1 MVLVLVLAAALLAP
15 GAPADDFAVQAE
27 LQGLYDEIS
36 QATLQF
42 VSAADVDEFHDVLY
56 TADWVFTDLIGQR
69 HAWREVREDAIR
81 ALSAPRLDAMTQPI
95 RMLSVDRAGATVV
108 VNVVTVRTIVDH
120 DGRYG
125 RPEASHTLTATTPFR
140 DRWVKVSDEWKLKAR
155 EQIGASSESVGKP
168 E

>member
-1 MVLVLVLAAALLAP
+1 MIHVLVLAAALLVP
-15 GAPADDFAVQAE
+15 SAPADDFAVQAE

-42 VSAADVDEFHDVLY
+42 VSPADVDEFHDVLY
-56 TADWVFTDLIGQR
+56 TADWVFTDLAGQR
-69 HAWREVREDAIR
+69 HAWREVREDAVR

-95 RMLSVDRAGATVV
+95 RMLSVDPAGATVV

-120 DGRYG
+120 EGRYG
-125 RPEASHTLTATTPFR
+125 RPEASHTLTTTTPFR

-155 EQIGASSESVGKP
+155 EQIGASSESVAKP

>member
-1 MVLVLVLAAALLAP
+1 MSV
-15 GAPADDFAVQAE
+15 
-27 LQGLYDEIS
+27 YR
-36 QATLQF
+36 TL
-42 VSAADVDEFHDVLY
+42 
-56 TADWVFTDLIGQR
+56 
-69 HAWREVREDAIR
+69 
-81 ALSAPRLDAMTQPI
+81 P
-95 RMLSVDRAGATVV
+95 TVV